1 MAAAFLDVQACAA
14 RAVFRSA
21 SDRGGA
27 QKGAQVPRQAAF
39 CPGPAVADAW
49 VAPDAVR
56 WDVRAKCRA
65 AVRDSL
71 LAEGHDFHLAE
82 GACLAVAMHR
92 DVLERSPAPR
102 PQAASQMAVYSAAL
116 RKAVHSLGPQL
127 RAEPV
132 RLPVVKLELQDE
144 WVLVRQ
150 PERASPQLERLPV
163 PVLAPSEQFSEPQ
176 AKQSEEFP
184 GEVLGPL
191 V

>member
-1 MAAAFLDVQACAA
+1 M
-14 RAVFRSA
+14 FRSA
-21 SDRGGA
+21 SDRAGA

-56 WDVRAKCRA
+56 WDVRAKCLA

-82 GACLAVAMHR
+82 GACLAAAMHR

-102 PQAASQMAVYSAAL
+102 PQAASQMAVYLAAS
-116 RKAVHSLGPQL
+116 RKVVYSLGPQL
-127 RAEPV
+127 PAEPV
-132 RLPVVKLELQDE
+132 RLLVVKLELRNE
-144 WVLVRQ
+144 WVLIRQ
-150 PERASPQLERLPV
+150 PERASRQLERL

-184 GEVLGPL
+184 GEVLGPP

>member
-1 MAAAFLDVQACAA
+1 
-14 RAVFRSA
+14 
-21 SDRGGA
+21 
-27 QKGAQVPRQAAF
+27 
-39 CPGPAVADAW
+39 
-49 VAPDAVR
+49 
-56 WDVRAKCRA
+56 
-65 AVRDSL
+65 
-71 LAEGHDFHLAE
+71 
-82 GACLAVAMHR
+82 
-92 DVLERSPAPR
+92 
-102 PQAASQMAVYSAAL
+102 VYSAAL